1 MQQFHRENLK
11 QIEKILINCPSW
23 IGDAVM
29 SLPALQ
35 SVHQNMPQAQIT
47 LLANSWIVDLYKNLS
62 FIHDIILHNPKG
74 TDKGIR
80 GFTKAIKNIK
90 QQKFD
95 LAILLQNAFRP
106 ALLTWL
112 SGIPHRWGYA
122 TDGRSLLLT
131 NAIKVSSDDRQCHH
145 IYYYLRLLE
154 KLGLFIEKPSISIK
168 LTSKQKEKGKHL
180 LLGKGY
186 ELKKTTVGIHPG
198 AAYGEAKCWLP
209 DRYAQLAERLISN
222 DDVQVILFGA
232 QQELSLIDNILSH
245 MSRNPIVLAGETS
258 LEELMGS
265 MIYCDLYIAND
276 SGPMHL
282 AAALGIPLVALFGP
296 TNEKRTAPLGE
307 EHIIIKKHI
316 SCSPCLHRTCPS
328 DHQCMTAITVD
339 EVYNAAIRKIGI
351 RQT

>member
-29 SLPALQ
+29 SLPALR
-35 SVHQNMPQAQIT
+35 SVHQNIPQAQII

-62 FIHDIILHNPKG
+62 FIYDVILYNPKG
-74 TDKGIR
+74 ADRGIR
-80 GFTKAIKNIK
+80 GFTKAIKHIK

-131 NAIKVSSDDRQCHH
+131 NAIKVSSADRQCHH

-154 KLGLFIEKPSISIK
+154 KLGLFIEKPSINIK

-180 LLGKGY
+180 LLDKGY
-186 ELKKTTVGIHPG
+186 ELQKTTVGIHPG

-222 DDVQVILFGA
+222 DDVQVILFGS

-258 LEELMGS
+258 LEELMSS

-296 TNEKRTAPLGE
+296 TNEKQTAPLGE
-307 EHIIIKKHI
+307 EHIIIKKQE
-316 SCSPCLHRTCPS
+316 LKPS
-328 DHQCMTAITVD
+328 
-339 EVYNAAIRKIGI
+339 
-351 RQT
+351 

>member
-11 QIEKILINCPSW
+11 QIKKILINCPSW

-29 SLPALQ
+29 SLPALR
-35 SVHQNMPQAQIT
+35 SVHQNIPQAQII

-62 FIHDIILHNPKG
+62 FIYDVILYNPKG
-74 TDKGIR
+74 ADRGIR
-80 GFTKAIKNIK
+80 GFTKAIKHIK

-145 IYYYLRLLE
+145 IFYYLRLLE
-154 KLGLFIEKPSISIK
+154 KLGLFIEKPSINIK

-186 ELKKTTVGIHPG
+186 ELQKITVGIHPG

-245 MSRNPIVLAGETS
+245 MNRNPIVLAGETS
-258 LEELMGS
+258 LEELMSS

-296 TNEKRTAPLGE
+296 TNEKQTAPLGK

-339 EVYNAAIRKIGI
+339 EVYNAAIRKLGI